1 LRNYRLYFTAL
12 FISFTGSLPVGT
24 LNASV
29 TDLTIN
35 MGAGAAIQFG
45 LGAILVEVALVRIA
59 LVTVRRLAGLKQLL
73 QFFRVFSCALVLLLA
88 VLSLYAAWHMQK
100 QGVVVPFAHYTPFF
114 SGIFLSLIN
123 PLHLPFWMGWTA
135 ALRSKGVIAD
145 TKEDFNVFVTAIG
158 SGTAFAFLLYG
169 VTGHLLITFLRMQEN
184 LFNWLVGLA
193 LLLAG
198 ILQLWKLVAA
208 RPVRA

>member
-1 LRNYRLYFTAL
+1 M

-24 LNASV
+24 LNVSV

-35 MGAGAAIQFG
+35 MGAGAALQFG

-59 LVTVRRLAGLKQLL
+59 LVTVKRLAGLKHLF
-73 QFFRVFSCALVLLLA
+73 QFFRVFACMVVLLLA

-123 PLHLPFWMGWTA
+123 PLHLPYWMGWTA
-135 ALRSKGVIAD
+135 ALRSKGVLTD
-145 TKEDFNVFVTAIG
+145 RKEDLNVFVTAIG

-169 VTGHLLITFLRMQEN
+169 VAGHLLITFLRMQEN

-198 ILQLWKLVAA
+198 MVQLWKLLADHPA
-208 RPVRA
+208 LA

>member
-1 LRNYRLYFTAL
+1 M

-35 MGAGAAIQFG
+35 MGAGAALKFAS
-45 LGAILVEVALVRIA
+45 GAILVEVGLVRIA
-59 LVTVRRLAGLKQLL
+59 LVTVRRLAGLKHLFY
-73 QFFRVFSCALVLLLA
+73 FFRVFACAAVLLLA
-88 VLSLYAAWHMQK
+88 VISLIAAWHMQK

-114 SGIFLSLIN
+114 SGIFLSMLN

-135 ALRSKGVIAD
+135 AFRSKGMLAD
-145 TKEDFNVFVTAIG
+145 TKADYNVFVTAIG

-169 VTGHLLITFLRMQEN
+169 AAGHFLITFLRMNEN

-198 ILQLWKLVAA
+198 IMQLRKLAAGRMVAA
-208 RPVRA
+208 Q

>member
-1 LRNYRLYFTAL
+1 M

-35 MGAGAAIQFG
+35 MGAGAALQFG

-59 LVTVRRLAGLKQLL
+59 LVTVKRLAGLKHLFRL
-73 QFFRVFSCALVLLLA
+73 FRVFACMVVLLLA

-123 PLHLPFWMGWTA
+123 PLHLPYWMGWTA
-135 ALRSKGVIAD
+135 ALRSKGVLTD
-145 TKEDFNVFVTAIG
+145 RKEDLNVFVTAIG
-158 SGTAFAFLLYG
+158 SGTALAFLFYG
-169 VTGHLLITFLRMQEN
+169 VAGHLLITFLRMQEN

-198 ILQLWKLVAA
+198 MVQLWKLLADHPA
-208 RPVRA
+208 LA